1 MKKIAVFAVMIILTA
16 VFGESAFAMADS
28 ADCACMINGT
38 TGEVVFSKNMDEQH
52 SMASTTKIMTAIIA
66 IEQCDMEEKV
76 TVSRNAAYQEGSA
89 AYVRENNVIAMK
101 DLLYGLML
109 NSGNDAAVAIAEHI
123 SGSSEAFAELMN
135 KKAEVL
141 GLTNTHFMNPNGL
154 DNPEHYT
161 TAYELAMIAKY
172 AMENEDFR
180 EIVST
185 RTYQATPDNST
196 ETLYFS
202 NHNKMLK
209 NYEGSTG
216 IKTGYTRATG
226 RCLVSS
232 AERDNMEFI
241 AVTLGD
247 PNDWK
252 DHSEMLDYA
261 FAEHYPKQVVREGM
275 KVKIAEI
282 DGNKYNMVAKEDFT
296 VPLKERGKTEI
307 EVVTHIAENLDAPIN
322 EGEKIGYLDILC
334 NGQSAGRVDVVSES
348 DIGNIDKMQLKNSF
362 LERLTG
368 VFRNLLN

>member
-1 MKKIAVFAVMIILTA
+1 MKKIIAFILSVVFTA
-16 VFGESAFAMADS
+16 SMCESVFAMAES
-28 ADCACMINGT
+28 ADCACLINGI
-38 TGEVVFSKNMDEQH
+38 TGEVIFSKDMDTRH
-52 SMASTTKIMTAIIA
+52 AMASTTKIMTAIIA

-89 AYVRENNVIAMK
+89 AYVRENNIIAMK

-135 KKAEVL
+135 KKAELL
-141 GLTNTHFMNPNGL
+141 GLQNTHFMNPNGL
-154 DNPEHYT
+154 DDPEHYT
-161 TAYELAMIAKY
+161 TAHELAMIARY
-172 AMENEDFR
+172 AMGNEIFR

-185 RTYQATPDNST
+185 RTYQATPDNVT

-202 NHNKMLK
+202 NHNKMLR
-209 NYEGSTG
+209 NYEGATG

-232 AERDNMEFI
+232 AKRDDMEFI

-261 FAEHYPKQVVREGM
+261 FEQYYPKQVVREGM
-275 KVKIAEI
+275 TVKVAEI
-282 DGNKYNMVAKEDFT
+282 EGKKHSMIARNDFT
-296 VPLKERGKTEI
+296 VPLKEHGKTEI
-307 EVVTHIAENLDAPIN
+307 EVVTHLAENLTAPIN
-322 EGEKIGYLDILC
+322 ESEKVGYLDILC
-334 NGQSAGRVDVVSES
+334 DGSSVGRVDIISRDEIES
-348 DIGNIDKMQLKNSF
+348 IDGIRMKNSF
-362 LERLTG
+362 FERLTG
-368 VFRNLLN
+368 VFRTLFN

>member
-1 MKKIAVFAVMIILTA
+1 MKKIIAFILSVIFTA
-16 VFGESAFAMADS
+16 SMCESVFAMAES
-28 ADCACMINGT
+28 ADCACLINGI
-38 TGEVVFSKNMDEQH
+38 TGEVIFSKDMNTRH
-52 SMASTTKIMTAIIA
+52 AMASTTKIMTAIIA
-66 IEQCDMEEKV
+66 IEQCGMDEKV

-123 SGSSEAFAELMN
+123 SGSSEVFAELMN

-141 GLTNTHFMNPNGL
+141 GLRDTHFMNPNGL
-154 DNPEHYT
+154 DDPEHYT

-172 AMENEDFR
+172 AMENDVFR
-180 EIVST
+180 EIVNT
-185 RTYQATPDNST
+185 RTYQATPDNAT

-232 AERDNMEFI
+232 AKRDDMEFI

-261 FAEHYPKQVVREGM
+261 FKEHYPKQVVREGM
-275 KVKIAEI
+275 TVKIAEI
-282 DGNKYNMVAKEDFT
+282 AGKKHSMIAKNDFT
-296 VPLKERGKTEI
+296 IPLKEHGKTEI
-307 EVVTHIAENLDAPIN
+307 EVVTHMAENLDAPIN
-322 EGEKIGYLDILC
+322 EAEKVGYLDVLC
-334 NGQSAGRVDVVSES
+334 DGNSVGRVDVISHDEIES
-348 DIGNIDKMQLKNSF
+348 IKGIQIKNSF
-362 LERLTG
+362 WERLAG
-368 VFRNLLN
+368 VFRILFA